1 MSIKPWNSIEYY
13 VSEQLP
19 NFRYIHVYTNAYSDK
34 YKFTKKK
41 KLEVASIIQVYI
53 YILIESV
60 GRVAKEKKKNKKPHS
75 NYLSFFEI
83 VISNRH
89 LILYKHQGLWLDSE
103 CAKINIFLW
112 NVDIF

>member
-19 NFRYIHVYTNAYSDK
+19 NFSYIHVYTNAYSDK

-41 KLEVASIIQVYI
+41 KPRSGFNHPSIYI

-60 GRVAKEKKKNKKPHS
+60 GRVAKEKKKKTHS

-103 CAKINIFLW
+103 CAKINVFLW